1 FDSENIRQPSRV
13 ISFDRRWNRTSHYWH
28 GFIPGLRAGQ
38 VYGFRIHG
46 PWHPSQGHRFD
57 AAKVVLDP
65 YARAIV
71 GEEYYDRQAAIR
83 PGDNC
88 TTALK
93 AVVVDN
99 RSYDW
104 EGDLPLHIPYAAS
117 VIYEMHI
124 GGFTRHPSSGLP
136 PDKRGTFAGVIDKI
150 PYLKALGVTAVE
162 LMPVHQFDPQ
172 DVQPGLENYWGY
184 STLNFFTPHR
194 AYSS

>member
-1 FDSENIRQPSRV
+1 MNPKVLPGQSYPLGATAYTLGVNFCLYSKHATGVDLLLFDSENIRQPSRV

-28 GFIPGLRAGQ
+28 GLVPGLRAGQ

-46 PWHPSQGHRFD
+46 PWNPSQGHRFD

-65 YARAIV
+65 YAQAIV
-71 GEEYYDRQAAIR
+71 GEDSYDRQAAIR

-88 TTALK
+88 ATALK

-117 VIYEMHI
+117 VIYEMHV

-136 PDKRGTFAGVIDKI
+136 PINGAPLRG
-150 PYLKALGVTAVE
+150 
-162 LMPVHQFDPQ
+162 
-172 DVQPGLENYWGY
+172 
-184 STLNFFTPHR
+184 
-194 AYSS
+194 